1 MNVIFFGTPEFAA
14 AQLDFLVSQGVA
26 VVAVVTAPD
35 KPAGRGKALT
45 QPAVK
50 QTALKHKLPVLQP
63 QSLCS
68 PEFLTELERF
78 RADVFVVIAFRMLPQ
93 AVWRMPPKGT
103 INLHASLLPNYR
115 GAAPINRAIMNGET
129 HSGLTTFFINDE
141 IDTGKIIQQL
151 QMEIG
156 PNETFG
162 QLHDRMVFEGQKLV
176 IETLAKIEAG
186 NLQLTDQAEELK
198 KFENI
203 HPAPKLFKDDSL
215 INWNRSINDIHNQIR
230 GLSPFPGTFTHFCN
244 ENGQKIEVKIYRSEI
259 QITKSAEAEFSVLT
273 DNRTYLKV
281 ALKGGYILVKEIQL
295 SGKKMLNIRDF
306 LNGYKFTGSWIVCE

>member
-63 QSLCS
+63 QSLRS

-93 AVWRMPPKGT
+93 AVWKMPPKGT

-151 QMEIG
+151 QMEI
-156 PNETFG
+156 
-162 QLHDRMVFEGQKLV
+162 
-176 IETLAKIEAG
+176 
-186 NLQLTDQAEELK
+186 DQ
-198 KFENI
+198 
-203 HPAPKLFKDDSL
+203 
-215 INWNRSINDIHNQIR
+215 
-230 GLSPFPGTFTHFCN
+230 
-244 ENGQKIEVKIYRSEI
+244 
-259 QITKSAEAEFSVLT
+259 TK
-273 DNRTYLKV
+273 
-281 ALKGGYILVKEIQL
+281 L
-295 SGKKMLNIRDF
+295 SGNCTTEWSLKAKNLSSKHSRKLKQEIFN
-306 LNGYKFTGSWIVCE
+306 